1 MAEPYVYVP
10 TRWVNEII
18 ECDEFGNVVYEKDG
32 QGRIVYRRDSLG
44 NLILDP
50 VTNEPIPMPKLLQ
63 VGTRHSA
70 GRDNNQ
76 EMGIV
81 KSHERLDK
89 HDNDILR
96 LQIQQDLDGK
106 APGNAGSFSDTF
118 DGEPSKIK
126 RETAKAVLTESR
138 AAGNTVLNV
147 DSAEGFKQF
156 QEVTIYDGTNMEDT
170 LVTAVT
176 DSTITVQA
184 LVNSY
189 VKGAFVARSTG
200 SIADGQMKIGN
211 WGTYSIAVSEVI

>member
-18 ECDEFGNVVYEKDG
+18 ECDEFGNVIYEKDE
-32 QGRIVYRRDSLG
+32 QSRIVYRRDSLG

-50 VTNEPIPMPKLLQ
+50 VTNQPIPKPKLLQ
-63 VGTRHSA
+63 EGTRHSA

-76 EMGIV
+76 EEGIA

-96 LQIQQDLDGK
+96 LQVQQDLDGK
-106 APGNAGSFSDTF
+106 APGNAGSFSDMF
-118 DGEPSKIK
+118 DGDPSKIK

-138 AAGNTVLNV
+138 AAGTTVLNV
-147 DSAEGFKQF
+147 DSAAGFKQF
-156 QEVTIYDGTNMEDT
+156 TEVTIYDGMNMEDT

-176 DSTITVQA
+176 DSTITVQPLLNA
-184 LVNSY
+184 Y
-189 VKGAFVARSTG
+189 VKGAFVGRSTG
-200 SIADGQMKIGN
+200 DIVGGTMVSGD
-211 WGTYSIAVSEVI
+211 WGTYSVKEVV